1 MKIGCHVGNSGP
13 LMLEGS
19 IKEALNYGA
28 TCFMVYLGPP
38 QNTIRKPIESMNA
51 DKMALIAKENN
62 ISLEDV
68 IIHAPYIVNLAR
80 KDPEKFDFAVRFI
93 ATEVSGVHNIGCKYL
108 VLHPGSAVD
117 SERNEALN
125 QVAKGINEIIKLTP
139 NARTV
144 IAIETMAGKGNEV
157 GRTFEE
163 IKFIIDNVYDKS
175 RVGVCLDTCHIND
188 GGYDLV
194 NNYEEVIN
202 KFDEVIGLEYLKV
215 IHVNDSKNTL
225 ASHKDRHENIGF
237 GSLGFNTIMKIFND
251 PRFISI
257 PKILETPYIES
268 PTIKDRTY
276 EPYYFE
282 IEMIKSQTFDPF
294 LKERIIKDNE

>member
-257 PKILETPYIES
+257 PKILETPYVPSLNNKENF
-268 PTIKDRTY
+268 PPYKY
-276 EPYYFE
+276 E
-282 IEMIKSQTFDPF
+282 INMIKNGIFDEN
-294 LKERIIKDNE
+294 LKEKIRDQ

>member
-117 SERNEALN
+117 SERSDALN

-163 IKFIIDNVYDKS
+163 IKFIIDNVNDKS
-175 RVGVCLDTCHIND
+175 RIGVCLDTCHIND

-215 IHVNDSKNTL
+215 IHVNDSKNPL

-251 PRFISI
+251 PRFINI
-257 PKILETPYIES
+257 PKILETPYVPSLNNKENF
-268 PTIKDRTY
+268 PPYKY
-276 EPYYFE
+276 E
-282 IEMIKSQTFDPF
+282 INMIKNGIFEEN
-294 LKERIIKDNE
+294 LKEKIREQ

>member
-13 LMLEGS
+13 LMLAGS
-19 IKEALNYGA
+19 IKEALSYDAN
-28 TCFMVYLGPP
+28 CFMVYLGPP

-51 DKMALIAKENN
+51 DLMKIIASENN
-62 ISLEDV
+62 INLDDV

-80 KDPEKFDFAVRFI
+80 QDEEKFDFAVRFI
-93 ATEVSGVHNIGCKYL
+93 AQEVQGVHNIGCKYL

-117 SERNEALN
+117 SEREDALK
-125 QVAKGINEIIKLTP
+125 QVARGINEIINLTP

-163 IKFIIDNVYDKS
+163 IKYIIDLVNDKT

-194 NNYEEVIN
+194 NNYEQVIN
-202 KFDEVIGLEYLKV
+202 DFNEIIGLDYLKV

-225 ASHKDRHENIGF
+225 GAHKDRHENIGF
-237 GSLGFNTIMKIFND
+237 GNIGFETVKRIFND
-251 PRFISI
+251 VRFIDI
-257 PKILETPYIES
+257 PKILETPYVAS
-268 PTIKDRTY
+268 LDKKQNFP
-276 EPYYFE
+276 PYKFE
-282 IEMIKSQTFDPF
+282 IAMIKSGKFDEQ
-294 LKERIIKDNE
+294 LIDKIRNQ

>member
-13 LMLEGS
+13 LMLAGS
-19 IKEALNYGA
+19 IKEALSYGA
-28 TCFMVYLGPP
+28 NCFMVYLGPP

-51 DKMALIAKENN
+51 DLMKIVAEENN
-62 ISLEDV
+62 INLDDV

-80 KDPEKFDFAVRFI
+80 HDEEKFDFAVRFI
-93 ATEVSGVHNIGCKYL
+93 AQEVQGVHNIGCKYL

-117 SERNEALN
+117 SEREDALR
-125 QVAKGINEIIKLTP
+125 QVARGINEIINLTP

-163 IKFIIDNVYDKS
+163 VKFIIDLVNDKS

-194 NNYEEVIN
+194 NNYEQVIN
-202 KFDEVIGLEYLKV
+202 DFNKIIGLDYLKV
-215 IHVNDSKNTL
+215 IHVNDSKNSL
-225 ASHKDRHENIGF
+225 GSHKDRHENIGF
-237 GSLGFNTIMKIFND
+237 GNLGFDTIKKIFND
-251 PRFISI
+251 QRFIDI
-257 PKILETPYIES
+257 PKILETPYVAS
-268 PTIKDRTY
+268 LDKKQNFPPYKY
-276 EPYYFE
+276 E
-282 IEMIKSQTFDPF
+282 IAMIKSGEFDEQ
-294 LKERIIKDNE
+294 LIDKIRNQ

>member
-19 IKEALNYGA
+19 IKEALSYGA

-62 ISLEDV
+62 ICLDDV

-93 ATEVSGVHNIGCKYL
+93 ATELSGVHNIGCKYL

-117 SERNEALN
+117 SERSDALK
-125 QVAKGINEIIKLTP
+125 QVARGINEIIKLTP
-139 NARTV
+139 NVRSV

-163 IKFIIDNVYDKS
+163 IKFIIDNVCDKS

-194 NNYEEVIN
+194 NNYEGVISE
-202 KFDEVIGLEYLKV
+202 FDEIIGLEYLKV
-215 IHVNDSKNTL
+215 IHVNDSKNPL

-237 GSLGFNTIMKIFND
+237 GNLGFETIMKIFND
-251 PRFISI
+251 SRFNNI
-257 PKILETPYIES
+257 PKILETPYVASLNNKENF
-268 PTIKDRTY
+268 PPYKY
-276 EPYYFE
+276 E
-282 IEMIKSQTFDPF
+282 INMIKSGIFDEN
-294 LKERIIKDNE
+294 LKEKIREQ

>member
-13 LMLEGS
+13 LMLAGS
-19 IKEALNYGA
+19 IKEALSYDAN
-28 TCFMVYLGPP
+28 CFMVYLGPP

-51 DKMALIAKENN
+51 DLMKIIASENN
-62 ISLEDV
+62 INLDDV

-80 KDPEKFDFAVRFI
+80 HDEEKFDFAVRFI
-93 ATEVSGVHNIGCKYL
+93 AQEVQGVHNIGCKYL

-117 SERNEALN
+117 SEREEALK
-125 QVAKGINEIIKLTP
+125 QVAKGLNQIISLTP
-139 NARTV
+139 SARTV

-163 IKFIIDNVYDKS
+163 VKFIIDLVNDKS

-194 NNYEEVIN
+194 NNYEGVISE
-202 KFDEVIGLEYLKV
+202 FDEIIGLEYLKV
-215 IHVNDSKNTL
+215 IHVNDSKNPL

-237 GSLGFNTIMKIFND
+237 GNLGFETIMKIFND
-251 PRFISI
+251 TRFNNI
-257 PKILETPYIES
+257 PKILETPYVASLNNKENF
-268 PTIKDRTY
+268 PPYKY
-276 EPYYFE
+276 E
-282 IEMIKSQTFDPF
+282 INMIKSGIFDEN
-294 LKERIIKDNE
+294 LKEKIREQ

>member
-19 IKEALNYGA
+19 IKEALSYGA

-117 SERNEALN
+117 SERSEALN

-139 NARTV
+139 NVRTV

-251 PRFISI
+251 PRFINI
-257 PKILETPYIES
+257 PKILETPYVPSLNNKENF
-268 PTIKDRTY
+268 PPYKY
-276 EPYYFE
+276 E
-282 IEMIKSQTFDPF
+282 INMIKNGIFDEN
-294 LKERIIKDNE
+294 LKEKIREQ

>member
-19 IKEALNYGA
+19 IKEALSYGA

-62 ISLEDV
+62 ICLDDV

-93 ATEVSGVHNIGCKYL
+93 ATELSGVHNIGCKYL

-117 SERNEALN
+117 SERSDALK
-125 QVAKGINEIIKLTP
+125 QVARGINEIIKLTP
-139 NARTV
+139 NVRSV

-163 IKFIIDNVYDKS
+163 IKFIIDNVNDKS

-194 NNYEEVIN
+194 NNYEGVISE
-202 KFDEVIGLEYLKV
+202 FDEIIGLEYLKV
-215 IHVNDSKNTL
+215 IHVNDSKNPL

-237 GSLGFNTIMKIFND
+237 GNLGFETIMKIFND
-251 PRFISI
+251 SRFINI
-257 PKILETPYIES
+257 PKILETPYVASLNNKENF
-268 PTIKDRTY
+268 PPYKY
-276 EPYYFE
+276 E
-282 IEMIKSQTFDPF
+282 INMIKSGIFDEN
-294 LKERIIKDNE
+294 LKEKIREQ

>member
-13 LMLEGS
+13 LMLAGS
-19 IKEALNYGA
+19 IKEALSYDAN
-28 TCFMVYLGPP
+28 CFMVYLGPP

-51 DKMALIAKENN
+51 DLMKIIASENN
-62 ISLEDV
+62 INLDDV

-80 KDPEKFDFAVRFI
+80 HDEEKFDFAVRFI
-93 ATEVSGVHNIGCKYL
+93 AQEVQGVHNIGCKYL

-117 SERNEALN
+117 SEREDALK
-125 QVAKGINEIIKLTP
+125 QVARGINEIINLTP

-163 IKFIIDNVYDKS
+163 IKYIIDLVNDKT

-194 NNYEEVIN
+194 NNYEQVIN
-202 KFDEVIGLEYLKV
+202 DFNEIIGLDYLKV
-215 IHVNDSKNTL
+215 IHVNDSKNPL
-225 ASHKDRHENIGF
+225 GAHKDRHENIGF
-237 GSLGFNTIMKIFND
+237 GNIGFETVKRIFND
-251 PRFISI
+251 VRFIDI
-257 PKILETPYIES
+257 PKILETPYVAS
-268 PTIKDRTY
+268 LDKKQNFP
-276 EPYYFE
+276 PYKFE
-282 IEMIKSQTFDPF
+282 IAMIKSGVFDEQ
-294 LKERIIKDNE
+294 LIEKIRNQ

>member
-117 SERNEALN
+117 SERSDALN

-175 RVGVCLDTCHIND
+175 RIGVCLDTCHIND

-215 IHVNDSKNTL
+215 IHVNDSKNSL

-251 PRFISI
+251 PRFINI
-257 PKILETPYIES
+257 PKILETPYVPSLNNKENF
-268 PTIKDRTY
+268 PPYKY
-276 EPYYFE
+276 E
-282 IEMIKSQTFDPF
+282 INMIKNGIFEEN
-294 LKERIIKDNE
+294 LKEKIREQ

>member
-13 LMLEGS
+13 LMLAGS
-19 IKEALNYGA
+19 IKEALSYDAN
-28 TCFMVYLGPP
+28 CFMVYLGPP

-51 DKMALIAKENN
+51 TLMAEIAKENN
-62 ISLEDV
+62 INLDDV

-80 KDPEKFDFAVRFI
+80 KDPEKFEFAVRFI
-93 ATEVSGVHNIGCKYL
+93 ATEVNGVHNIGCKYL

-125 QVAKGINEIIKLTP
+125 QVARGINEIIKLTTT
-139 NARTV
+139 ARTV

-163 IKFIIDNVYDKS
+163 IKYIIDQVNDKS

-194 NNYEEVIN
+194 NNYENVI
-202 KFDEVIGLEYLKV
+202 KEFDEVIGLEYLKV
-215 IHVNDSKNTL
+215 IHVNDSKNPL

-237 GSLGFNTIMKIFND
+237 GVLGFETVMKIFND
-251 PRFISI
+251 ERFINI
-257 PKILETPYIES
+257 PKILETPYVASIDNKNNY
-268 PTIKDRTY
+268 PPYKY
-276 EPYYFE
+276 E
-282 IEMIKSQTFDPF
+282 ISMIKNGVFDPN
-294 LKERIIKDNE
+294 LKDKIRNI

>member
-19 IKEALNYGA
+19 IKEALSYGA

-62 ISLEDV
+62 ICLDDV

-117 SERNEALN
+117 SERSDALK
-125 QVAKGINEIIKLTP
+125 QVARGINEIIKLTP
-139 NARTV
+139 NARSV

-163 IKFIIDNVYDKS
+163 IKFIIDNVNDKS

-194 NNYEEVIN
+194 NNYEGVISE
-202 KFDEVIGLEYLKV
+202 FDEIIGLEYLKV
-215 IHVNDSKNTL
+215 IHVNDSKNPL

-237 GSLGFNTIMKIFND
+237 GNLGFETIMKIFND
-251 PRFISI
+251 SRFNNI
-257 PKILETPYIES
+257 PKILETPYVASLNNKENF
-268 PTIKDRTY
+268 PPYKY
-276 EPYYFE
+276 E
-282 IEMIKSQTFDPF
+282 INMIKSGIFDEN
-294 LKERIIKDNE
+294 LKEKIREQ

>member
-19 IKEALNYGA
+19 IKEALSYGA

-62 ISLEDV
+62 ICLDDV

-93 ATEVSGVHNIGCKYL
+93 ATELSGVHNIGCKYL

-117 SERNEALN
+117 SERSEALK
-125 QVAKGINEIIKLTP
+125 QVARGINEIIKLTP
-139 NARTV
+139 NARSV

-163 IKFIIDNVYDKS
+163 IKFIIDNVDDKS

-194 NNYEEVIN
+194 NNYEGVISE
-202 KFDEVIGLEYLKV
+202 FDEIIGLEYLKV
-215 IHVNDSKNTL
+215 IHVNDSKNPL

-237 GSLGFNTIMKIFND
+237 GNLGFETIMKIFND
-251 PRFISI
+251 SRFNNI
-257 PKILETPYIES
+257 PKILETPYVASLNNKENF
-268 PTIKDRTY
+268 PPYKY
-276 EPYYFE
+276 E
-282 IEMIKSQTFDPF
+282 INMIKSGIFDEN
-294 LKERIIKDNE
+294 LKEKIREQ

>member
-19 IKEALNYGA
+19 IKEALSYGA

-62 ISLEDV
+62 ICLDDV

-93 ATEVSGVHNIGCKYL
+93 ATELSGVHNIGCKYL

-117 SERNEALN
+117 SERSDALK
-125 QVAKGINEIIKLTP
+125 QVARGINEIIKLTP
-139 NARTV
+139 NARSV

-163 IKFIIDNVYDKS
+163 IKFIIDNVCDKS

-194 NNYEEVIN
+194 NNYEGVISE
-202 KFDEVIGLEYLKV
+202 FDEIIGLEYLKV
-215 IHVNDSKNTL
+215 IHVNDSKNPL

-237 GSLGFNTIMKIFND
+237 GNLGFETIMKIFND
-251 PRFISI
+251 SRFINI
-257 PKILETPYIES
+257 PKILETPYVASLNNKENF
-268 PTIKDRTY
+268 PPYKY
-276 EPYYFE
+276 E
-282 IEMIKSQTFDPF
+282 INMIKSGIFDEN
-294 LKERIIKDNE
+294 LKEKIREQ

>member
-19 IKEALNYGA
+19 IKEALSYGA

-62 ISLEDV
+62 ICLDDV

-117 SERNEALN
+117 SERSDALK
-125 QVAKGINEIIKLTP
+125 QVARGINEIIELTP
-139 NARTV
+139 NARSV

-163 IKFIIDNVYDKS
+163 IKFIIDNVNDKS

-194 NNYEEVIN
+194 NNYEGVISE
-202 KFDEVIGLEYLKV
+202 FDEIIGLEYLKV
-215 IHVNDSKNTL
+215 IHVNDSKNPL

-237 GSLGFNTIMKIFND
+237 GNLGFETIMKIFND
-251 PRFISI
+251 SRFNNI
-257 PKILETPYIES
+257 PKILETPYVASLNNKENF
-268 PTIKDRTY
+268 PPYKY
-276 EPYYFE
+276 E
-282 IEMIKSQTFDPF
+282 INMIKSGIFDEN
-294 LKERIIKDNE
+294 LKEKIREQ

>member
-19 IKEALNYGA
+19 IKEALSYGA

-62 ISLEDV
+62 ICLDDV

-93 ATEVSGVHNIGCKYL
+93 ATELSGVHNIGCKYL

-117 SERNEALN
+117 SERSDALN
-125 QVAKGINEIIKLTP
+125 QVARGINEIIKLTP
-139 NARTV
+139 NARSV

-163 IKFIIDNVYDKS
+163 IKFIIDNVNDKS

-194 NNYEEVIN
+194 NNYEGVISE
-202 KFDEVIGLEYLKV
+202 FDEIIGLEYLKV
-215 IHVNDSKNTL
+215 IHVNDSKNPL

-237 GSLGFNTIMKIFND
+237 GNLGFETIMKIFND
-251 PRFISI
+251 SRFNNI
-257 PKILETPYIES
+257 PKILETPYVASLNNKENF
-268 PTIKDRTY
+268 PPYKY
-276 EPYYFE
+276 E
-282 IEMIKSQTFDPF
+282 INMIKSGIFDEN
-294 LKERIIKDNE
+294 LKEKIREQ

>member
-19 IKEALNYGA
+19 IKEALSYGA

-62 ISLEDV
+62 ICLDDV

-93 ATEVSGVHNIGCKYL
+93 ATEVSGVHNIGCKFL

-117 SERNEALN
+117 SERSDALN
-125 QVAKGINEIIKLTP
+125 QVARGINEIIKLTP
-139 NARTV
+139 NARSV

-163 IKFIIDNVYDKS
+163 IKFIIDNVCDKS

-194 NNYEEVIN
+194 NNYEGVISE
-202 KFDEVIGLEYLKV
+202 FDEIIGLEYLKV
-215 IHVNDSKNTL
+215 IHVNDSKNPL

-237 GSLGFNTIMKIFND
+237 GNLGFETIMKIFND
-251 PRFISI
+251 SRFINI
-257 PKILETPYIES
+257 PKILETPYVASLNNKENF
-268 PTIKDRTY
+268 PPYKY
-276 EPYYFE
+276 E
-282 IEMIKSQTFDPF
+282 INMIKSGIFDEN
-294 LKERIIKDNE
+294 LKEKIREQ

>member
-13 LMLEGS
+13 LMLAGS
-19 IKEALNYGA
+19 IKEALSYDAN
-28 TCFMVYLGPP
+28 CFMVYLGPP

-51 DKMALIAKENN
+51 NLMAEIAKENN
-62 ISLEDV
+62 INLDDV

-80 KDPEKFDFAVRFI
+80 KDPEKFDFAIRFI

-117 SERNEALN
+117 SERTDALN

-139 NARTV
+139 TARTV

-157 GRTFEE
+157 GKTFEE
-163 IKFIIDNVYDKS
+163 IKYIIDKVDDKS

-194 NNYEEVIN
+194 NNYENVI
-202 KFDEVIGLEYLKV
+202 KEFDEVIGLENLKV
-215 IHVNDSKNTL
+215 IHVNDSKNPL

-237 GSLGFNTIMKIFND
+237 GALGFETVMKIFND
-251 PRFISI
+251 ERFIDI
-257 PKILETPYIES
+257 PKILETPYVAS
-268 PTIKDRTY
+268 LDNKNNYPPYKY
-276 EPYYFE
+276 E
-282 IEMIKSQTFDPF
+282 IAMIKSGVFDPN
-294 LKERIIKDNE
+294 LKDKIRNI

>member
-19 IKEALNYGA
+19 IKEALSYGA

-62 ISLEDV
+62 ICLDDV

-93 ATEVSGVHNIGCKYL
+93 ATELSGVHNIGCKYL

-117 SERNEALN
+117 SERSDALK
-125 QVAKGINEIIKLTP
+125 QVARGINEIIKLTP
-139 NARTV
+139 NACSV

-163 IKFIIDNVYDKS
+163 IKFIIDNVCDKS

-194 NNYEEVIN
+194 NNYEGVISE
-202 KFDEVIGLEYLKV
+202 FDEIIGLEYLKV
-215 IHVNDSKNTL
+215 IHVNDTKNPL

-237 GSLGFNTIMKIFND
+237 GNLGFETIMKIFND
-251 PRFISI
+251 SRFNNI
-257 PKILETPYIES
+257 PKILETPYVAS
-268 PTIKDRTY
+268 
-276 EPYYFE
+276 
-282 IEMIKSQTFDPF
+282 
-294 LKERIIKDNE
+294 LNNKENFPQYKYDKYLNILQLLIYHIHYR

>member
-19 IKEALNYGA
+19 IKEALSYGA

-62 ISLEDV
+62 ICLDDV

-117 SERNEALN
+117 SERSDALN
-125 QVAKGINEIIKLTP
+125 QVARGINEIIKLTP
-139 NARTV
+139 NARSV

-163 IKFIIDNVYDKS
+163 IKFIIDNVNDKS

-194 NNYEEVIN
+194 NNYEGVISE
-202 KFDEVIGLEYLKV
+202 FDEIIGLEYLKV
-215 IHVNDSKNTL
+215 IHVNDSKNPL

-237 GSLGFNTIMKIFND
+237 GNLGFETIMKIFND
-251 PRFISI
+251 SRFNNI
-257 PKILETPYIES
+257 PKILETPYVASLNNKENF
-268 PTIKDRTY
+268 PPYKY
-276 EPYYFE
+276 E
-282 IEMIKSQTFDPF
+282 IIMIKSGIFDEN
-294 LKERIIKDNE
+294 LKEKIREQ

>member
-19 IKEALNYGA
+19 IKEALRYGA

-62 ISLEDV
+62 ICLDDV

-93 ATEVSGVHNIGCKYL
+93 ATELSGVHNIGCKYL

-117 SERNEALN
+117 SERSEALN
-125 QVAKGINEIIKLTP
+125 QVARGINEIIKLTP
-139 NARTV
+139 NARSV

-163 IKFIIDNVYDKS
+163 IKFIIDNVNDKS

-194 NNYEEVIN
+194 NNYEGVISE
-202 KFDEVIGLEYLKV
+202 FDEIIGLEYLKV
-215 IHVNDSKNTL
+215 IHVNDSKNPL
-225 ASHKDRHENIGF
+225 ASHKDRHENLGF
-237 GSLGFNTIMKIFND
+237 GNLGFETIMKIFND
-251 PRFISI
+251 SRFINI
-257 PKILETPYIES
+257 PKILETPYVASLNNKENF
-268 PTIKDRTY
+268 PPYKY
-276 EPYYFE
+276 E
-282 IEMIKSQTFDPF
+282 INMIKSGIFDEN
-294 LKERIIKDNE
+294 LKEKIREQ

>member
-19 IKEALNYGA
+19 IKEALSYGA

-62 ISLEDV
+62 ICLDDV

-93 ATEVSGVHNIGCKYL
+93 ATELSGVHNIGCKYL

-117 SERNEALN
+117 SERSDALK
-125 QVAKGINEIIKLTP
+125 QVARGINEIIKLTP
-139 NARTV
+139 NARSV

-163 IKFIIDNVYDKS
+163 IKFIIDNVCDKS

-194 NNYEEVIN
+194 NNYEGVISE
-202 KFDEVIGLEYLKV
+202 FDEIIGLEYLKV
-215 IHVNDSKNTL
+215 IHVNDSKNPL

-237 GSLGFNTIMKIFND
+237 GNLGFETIMKIFND
-251 PRFISI
+251 TRFNNI
-257 PKILETPYIES
+257 PKILETPYVASLNNKENF
-268 PTIKDRTY
+268 PPYKY
-276 EPYYFE
+276 E
-282 IEMIKSQTFDPF
+282 INMIKSGIFDEN
-294 LKERIIKDNE
+294 LKEKIREQ

>member
-19 IKEALNYGA
+19 IKEALSYGA

-62 ISLEDV
+62 ICLDDV

-93 ATEVSGVHNIGCKYL
+93 ATELSGVHNIGCKYL

-117 SERNEALN
+117 SERSDALK
-125 QVAKGINEIIKLTP
+125 QVARGINEIIKLTP
-139 NARTV
+139 NARSV

-163 IKFIIDNVYDKS
+163 IKFIIDNVCDKS

-194 NNYEEVIN
+194 NNYEGVISE
-202 KFDEVIGLEYLKV
+202 FDEIIGLEYLKV
-215 IHVNDSKNTL
+215 IHVNDSKNPL

-237 GSLGFNTIMKIFND
+237 GNLGFETIMKIFND
-251 PRFISI
+251 SRFNNI
-257 PKILETPYIES
+257 PKILETPYVASLNNKENF
-268 PTIKDRTY
+268 PPYKY
-276 EPYYFE
+276 E
-282 IEMIKSQTFDPF
+282 INMIKSGIFDEN
-294 LKERIIKDNE
+294 LKEKIREQ

>member
-19 IKEALNYGA
+19 IKEALSYGA

-62 ISLEDV
+62 ICLDDV

-93 ATEVSGVHNIGCKYL
+93 ATELSGVHNIGCKYL

-117 SERNEALN
+117 SERSDALK
-125 QVAKGINEIIKLTP
+125 QVARGINEIIELTP
-139 NARTV
+139 NARSV

-163 IKFIIDNVYDKS
+163 IKFIIDNVCDKS

-194 NNYEEVIN
+194 NNYEGVISE
-202 KFDEVIGLEYLKV
+202 FDEIIGLEYLKV
-215 IHVNDSKNTL
+215 IHVNDSKNPL

-237 GSLGFNTIMKIFND
+237 GNLGFETIMKIFND
-251 PRFISI
+251 ARFNNI
-257 PKILETPYIES
+257 PKILETPYVASLNNKENF
-268 PTIKDRTY
+268 PPYKY
-276 EPYYFE
+276 E
-282 IEMIKSQTFDPF
+282 INMIKSGIFDEN
-294 LKERIIKDNE
+294 LKEKIREQ

>member
-19 IKEALNYGA
+19 IKEALSYGA

-62 ISLEDV
+62 ICLDDV

-93 ATEVSGVHNIGCKYL
+93 ATELSGVHNIGCKYL

-117 SERNEALN
+117 SERSDALN
-125 QVAKGINEIIKLTP
+125 QVARGINEIIELTP
-139 NARTV
+139 NARSV

-163 IKFIIDNVYDKS
+163 IKFIIDNVNDKS

-194 NNYEEVIN
+194 NNYEGVISE
-202 KFDEVIGLEYLKV
+202 FDEIIGLEYLKV
-215 IHVNDSKNTL
+215 IHVNDSKNPL

-237 GSLGFNTIMKIFND
+237 GNLGFETIMKIFND
-251 PRFISI
+251 SRFNNI
-257 PKILETPYIES
+257 PKILETPYVASLNNKENF
-268 PTIKDRTY
+268 PPYKY
-276 EPYYFE
+276 E
-282 IEMIKSQTFDPF
+282 INMIKSGIFDEN
-294 LKERIIKDNE
+294 LKEKIREQ

>member
-1 MKIGCHVGNSGP
+1 MKIGCHVVNSGP

-19 IKEALNYGA
+19 IKEALSYGA

-62 ISLEDV
+62 ICLDDV

-117 SERNEALN
+117 SERSEALN
-125 QVAKGINEIIKLTP
+125 QVARGINEIIELTP
-139 NARTV
+139 NARSV

-163 IKFIIDNVYDKS
+163 IKFIIDNVCDKS

-194 NNYEEVIN
+194 NNYEGVISE
-202 KFDEVIGLEYLKV
+202 FDEIIGLEYLKV
-215 IHVNDSKNTL
+215 IHVNDSKNPL

-237 GSLGFNTIMKIFND
+237 GNLGFETIMKIFND
-251 PRFISI
+251 SRFNNI
-257 PKILETPYIES
+257 PKILETPYVASLNNKENF
-268 PTIKDRTY
+268 PPYKY
-276 EPYYFE
+276 E
-282 IEMIKSQTFDPF
+282 INMIKSGIFDEN
-294 LKERIIKDNE
+294 LKEKIREQ

>member
-19 IKEALNYGA
+19 IKEALSYGA

-62 ISLEDV
+62 ICLDDV

-93 ATEVSGVHNIGCKYL
+93 ATELSGVHNIGCKYL

-117 SERNEALN
+117 SERSDALN
-125 QVAKGINEIIKLTP
+125 QVARGINEIIKLTP
-139 NARTV
+139 NARSV

-163 IKFIIDNVYDKS
+163 IKFIIDNVCDKS

-194 NNYEEVIN
+194 NNYEGVISE
-202 KFDEVIGLEYLKV
+202 FDEIIGLEYLKV
-215 IHVNDSKNTL
+215 IHVNDSKNPL

-237 GSLGFNTIMKIFND
+237 GNLGFETIMKIFND
-251 PRFISI
+251 SRFNNI
-257 PKILETPYIES
+257 PKILETPYVASLNNKENF
-268 PTIKDRTY
+268 PPYKY
-276 EPYYFE
+276 E
-282 IEMIKSQTFDPF
+282 INMIKSGIFDEN
-294 LKERIIKDNE
+294 LKEKIREQ

>member
-19 IKEALNYGA
+19 IKEALSYGA

-62 ISLEDV
+62 ICLDDV

-93 ATEVSGVHNIGCKYL
+93 ATELSGVHNIGCKYL

-117 SERNEALN
+117 SERSEALN
-125 QVAKGINEIIKLTP
+125 QVARGINEIIKLTP
-139 NARTV
+139 NARSV

-163 IKFIIDNVYDKS
+163 IKFIIDNVNDKS

-194 NNYEEVIN
+194 NNYEGVISE
-202 KFDEVIGLEYLKV
+202 FDEIIGLEYLKV
-215 IHVNDSKNTL
+215 IHVNDSKNPL

-237 GSLGFNTIMKIFND
+237 GNLGFETIMKIFND
-251 PRFISI
+251 SRFNNI
-257 PKILETPYIES
+257 PKILETPYVASLNNKENF
-268 PTIKDRTY
+268 PPYKY
-276 EPYYFE
+276 E
-282 IEMIKSQTFDPF
+282 INMIKSGIFDEN
-294 LKERIIKDNE
+294 LKEKIREQ

>member
-19 IKEALNYGA
+19 IKEALSYGA

-62 ISLEDV
+62 ICLDDV

-93 ATEVSGVHNIGCKYL
+93 ATELSGVHNIGCKYL

-117 SERNEALN
+117 SERSDALN
-125 QVAKGINEIIKLTP
+125 QVARGINEIIKLTP
-139 NARTV
+139 NARSV

-163 IKFIIDNVYDKS
+163 IKFIIDNVCDKS

-194 NNYEEVIN
+194 NNYEGVISE
-202 KFDEVIGLEYLKV
+202 FDEIIGLEYLKV
-215 IHVNDSKNTL
+215 IHVNDSKNPL

-237 GSLGFNTIMKIFND
+237 GNLGFETIMKIFND
-251 PRFISI
+251 ARFNNI
-257 PKILETPYIES
+257 PKILETPYVASLNNKENF
-268 PTIKDRTY
+268 PPYKY
-276 EPYYFE
+276 E
-282 IEMIKSQTFDPF
+282 INMIKSGIFDEN
-294 LKERIIKDNE
+294 LKEKIREQ

>member
-19 IKEALNYGA
+19 IKEALSYGA

-62 ISLEDV
+62 ICLDDV

-93 ATEVSGVHNIGCKYL
+93 ATELSGVHNIGCKYL

-117 SERNEALN
+117 SERSEALN
-125 QVAKGINEIIKLTP
+125 QVARGINEIIKLTP
-139 NARTV
+139 NVRSV

-163 IKFIIDNVYDKS
+163 IKFIIDNVCDKS

-194 NNYEEVIN
+194 NNYEGVISE
-202 KFDEVIGLEYLKV
+202 FDEIIGLEYLKV
-215 IHVNDSKNTL
+215 IHVNDSKNPL

-237 GSLGFNTIMKIFND
+237 GNLGFETIMKIFND
-251 PRFISI
+251 SRFNNI
-257 PKILETPYIES
+257 PKILETPYVASLNNKENF
-268 PTIKDRTY
+268 PPYKY
-276 EPYYFE
+276 E
-282 IEMIKSQTFDPF
+282 INMIKSGIFDEN
-294 LKERIIKDNE
+294 LKEKIREQ

>member
-13 LMLEGS
+13 LMLVGS
-19 IKEALNYGA
+19 IKEALSYGA
-28 TCFMVYLGPP
+28 NCFMVYLGPP

-51 DKMALIAKENN
+51 NVMAEIAKENN
-62 ISLEDV
+62 INLDDI

-80 KDPEKFDFAVRFI
+80 KDKEKFDFAVRFI

-117 SERNEALN
+117 SERVDALN
-125 QVAKGINEIIKLTP
+125 QVANGINEIIKLTP

-157 GRTFEE
+157 GKTFEE
-163 IKFIIDNVYDKS
+163 IKYIIDLVEDKT

-194 NNYEEVIN
+194 NNYENVIN
-202 KFDEVIGLEYLKV
+202 EFDQVIGLEYLKV
-215 IHVNDSKNTL
+215 IHVNDSKNQL
-225 ASHKDRHENIGF
+225 SSHKDRHENVGF
-237 GSLGFNTIMKIFND
+237 GSLGFETIMKIFND
-251 PRFISI
+251 ERFVNI
-257 PKILETPYIES
+257 PKILETPYVASIDNKNNY
-268 PTIKDRTY
+268 PPYKY
-276 EPYYFE
+276 E
-282 IEMIKSQTFDPF
+282 IAMIKNGVFDPN
-294 LKERIIKDNE
+294 LKDKIREI

>member
-19 IKEALNYGA
+19 IKEALSYGA

-51 DKMALIAKENN
+51 EKMALIAKENN
-62 ISLEDV
+62 ICLDDV

-93 ATEVSGVHNIGCKYL
+93 ATELSGVHNIGCKYL

-117 SERNEALN
+117 SERSDALK
-125 QVAKGINEIIKLTP
+125 QVARGINEIIKLTP
-139 NARTV
+139 NARSV

-163 IKFIIDNVYDKS
+163 IKFIIDNVCDKS

-194 NNYEEVIN
+194 NNYEGVISE
-202 KFDEVIGLEYLKV
+202 FDEIIGLEYLKV
-215 IHVNDSKNTL
+215 IHVNDSKNPL

-237 GSLGFNTIMKIFND
+237 GNLGFETIMKIFND
-251 PRFISI
+251 SRFNNI
-257 PKILETPYIES
+257 PKILETPYVASLNNKENF
-268 PTIKDRTY
+268 PPYKY
-276 EPYYFE
+276 E
-282 IEMIKSQTFDPF
+282 INMIKSGIFDEN
-294 LKERIIKDNE
+294 LKEKIREQ